1 MVRCPTCGEQNTD
14 TARFCQNCG
23 SPLVRTASAPEE
35 RKVVSILFV
44 DLVEFTSRSDQADPE
59 DVRAMLLPYHTRVKS
74 EIESF
79 GGIVEKFI
87 GDAVMA
93 LFGAPV
99 AHGDDAE
106 RAVRAG
112 LRVLEAIEELNRE
125 HPELDLTVR
134 AAVDTG
140 EAIVDARSQPDIS
153 EGLAHGDVVNT
164 ASRMQTGALPG
175 TLIVGE
181 ETYRATRT
189 VIEYRPIEA
198 VVAKGKREPLA
209 AWQAMG
215 TLTGPAER
223 AVSAVPMVGRDR
235 ELGLLRTT
243 WEAVLTERRPH
254 LVTVVG
260 PPGIGKTRLTR
271 EVVQLVEQTGGRVLI
286 GRSLPYG
293 EGSGYRAF
301 ARQVRLVAG
310 IFQSDPTDEARRK
323 LTAAVDELFGT
334 EEASEVAEHLA
345 ILTGLG
351 TEQVPDR
358 QPLFFSA
365 RRFVEQLANQQPLL
379 MVFEDIHWSDPSQ
392 LDLMESLASR
402 VRDAPVLYLAL
413 TRPDIVDVRPAWG
426 AGVPAATTM
435 ELRPL
440 STEDA
445 WRLAERLLPIKE
457 GVTSAVRRLVETA
470 EGNPLFIEELAAS
483 LTERVEG
490 AAAALPTNVKTTIAS
505 RLDVLPPEARS
516 VLLDAAVVGKVFWRG
531 ALGAMADGQD
541 PTRLEDAL
549 DLLESRDFIRREPT
563 SQIEGD
569 HEYTFKHM
577 LILEVAYTTLPRAAR
592 RDRHAAVARF
602 ITNAAGERV
611 AEVAALLAHHWRE
624 AGEDDRAR
632 DSLIMAAE
640 HAAHGWAKGEAISL
654 YKQALELVPQD
665 QADLL
670 RTINLRQ
677 AETLVVLGDL
687 PPAISI
693 LDDLLPEL
701 DGHDR
706 LFALLNRGQAAYWS
720 MDAAGTRTNAQEA
733 LELAEQLNDR
743 EMIGPAYS
751 LASFAASMQGDMDK
765 AFELSDRASA
775 TWVPERRNQAL
786 AMLLD
791 QRGLDH
797 YWTGD
802 YSESEKA
809 ARGAMSI
816 AEEVRSTESL
826 LRSGGVVGL
835 ALIGQGRH
843 EEAIAIFDDV
853 ITRGRETEFIPRWT
867 ARTINMSSLAF
878 RELYDLDEARRRN
891 EEAAELGAQAG
902 FAMAEIQSGIDQ
914 VFLDLLEYEPG
925 RAHTRM
931 PKLIE
936 QAEAAK
942 GWHQWL
948 IRGRLAEAAAEIA
961 LAKGDAEAAA
971 TAAYRAIKE
980 ATAVSRRKY
989 ETAARLVLG
998 RALLQMNEHDRAE
1011 TELRAALAGAERLI
1025 HPHTVWR
1032 AWWSLSEALARTGD
1046 DRGAGEAYDKAVGTL
1061 RAFAGRLAPERAER
1075 LLGADPVKEILGS
1088 A

>member
-1 MVRCPTCGEQNTD
+1 MVRCPTCGEQNSD
-14 TARFCQNCG
+14 TARYCQNCG
-23 SPLVRTASAPEE
+23 SPLVRTAPAPEE
-35 RKVVSILFV
+35 RKVVSVLFV
-44 DLVEFTSRSDQADPE
+44 DLVEFTSRSDRADPE
-59 DVRAMLLPYHTRVKS
+59 DVRAMLVPYHAKVKS

-140 EAIVDARSQPDIS
+140 EAIVDARAQPDTS

-189 VIEYRPIEA
+189 VIEYRAIEP

-223 AVSAVPMVGRDR
+223 AVSATPMVGRDR
-235 ELGLLRTT
+235 ELGLLRAT

-271 EVVQLVEQTGGRVLI
+271 EVVQLVEETGGRVLF

-301 ARQVRLVAG
+301 ARQVRLVTG
-310 IFQSDPTDEARRK
+310 IFQSDPPDEARRK

-365 RRFVEQLANQQPLL
+365 RRFVEQLANKQPLL

-402 VRDAPVLYLAL
+402 VRDAPVMYLAL

-426 AGVPAATTM
+426 AGVPAATIM

-445 WRLAERLLPIKE
+445 SQLAKQLLPIKE

-490 AAAALPTNVKTTIAS
+490 AAAALPTNVKSTIAS

-531 ALGAMADGQD
+531 ALAAMADGQD
-541 PTRLEDAL
+541 RTRLENAL
-549 DLLESRDFIRREPT
+549 DLLESRDFIHREPT

-577 LILEVAYTTLPRAAR
+577 LIREVAYTTLPRAAR

-611 AEVAALLAHHWRE
+611 AEAASLLAHHWRE

-632 DSLIMAAE
+632 ESLIMAAE
-640 HAAHGWAKGEAISL
+640 HAAQGWAKGEAVKL
-654 YKQALELVPQD
+654 YQQALELVRQD
-665 QADLL
+665 QADL
-670 RTINLRQ
+670 RRAINLRQ
-677 AETLVVLGDL
+677 AEMLVDLGDL

-701 DGHDR
+701 DGSDR
-706 LFALLNRGQAAYWS
+706 LFALLNRGQAAFWA
-720 MDAAGTRTNAQEA
+720 MDAAATRTKAQEA
-733 LELAEQLNDR
+733 LELAERLNDR

-751 LASFAASMQGDMDK
+751 MASFAASMQGDLEK

-775 TWVPERRNQAL
+775 AWVPGRRNQAL
-786 AMLLD
+786 AMHLD

-797 YWTGD
+797 YWSGD
-802 YSESEKA
+802 YPESEKA
-809 ARGAMSI
+809 ARGAISI
-816 AEEVRSTESL
+816 AEEIRSTEAL

-853 ITRGRETEFIPRWT
+853 ITRGRETEFVPRWT
-867 ARTINMSSLAF
+867 ARTLNMSSLPF

-891 EEAAELGAQAG
+891 EHAAELGAQAG

-925 RAHTRM
+925 RADSRM

-961 LAKGDAEAAA
+961 LAQGDAEDAAA
-971 TAAYRAIKE
+971 AAYKAIKE

-998 RALLQMNEHDRAE
+998 RALLEMKQPNRAE
-1011 TELRAALAGAERLI
+1011 AELRAALAGAERLI
-1025 HPHTVWR
+1025 HPPTVWR
-1032 AWWSLSEALARTGD
+1032 AWWSLSEALAGTGD
-1046 DRGAGEAYDKAVGTL
+1046 DRGAGEAYEKAVVTL

-1075 LLGADPVKEILGS
+1075 LLGSGPVQEILNPT
-1088 A
+1088 

>member
-1 MVRCPTCGEQNTD
+1 VVRCPTCGEQNSD
-14 TARFCQNCG
+14 TARFCQSCG
-23 SPLVRTASAPEE
+23 SPLLPTGPAPEE

-44 DLVEFTSRSDQADPE
+44 DLVEFTSRSDRADPE
-59 DVRAMLLPYHTRVKS
+59 DVRATLVPYHARVRSK
-74 EIESF
+74 IESF

-93 LFGAPV
+93 VFGAPI

-125 HPELDLTVR
+125 RPELDLTLR
-134 AAVDTG
+134 AAVNTG
-140 EAIVDARSQPDIS
+140 EAIVDARSQPDTS
-153 EGLAHGDVVNT
+153 LGLAHGDVVNT

-189 VIEYRPIEA
+189 VIEYRPIEPL
-198 VVAKGKREPLA
+198 VVKGKREPLP
-209 AWQAMG
+209 AWQAVG
-215 TLTGPAER
+215 TLTAPAER
-223 AVSAVPMVGRDR
+223 AVSAAPMVGRDR
-235 ELGLLRTT
+235 ELGLLLAS
-243 WEAVLTERRPH
+243 WEAVLMERRPH

-271 EVVQLVEQTGGRVLI
+271 EVVQLAEEMGARVLI

-293 EGSGYRAF
+293 QSSGYRAF
-301 ARQVRLVAG
+301 AQQVKLVAG
-310 IFQSDPTDEARRK
+310 IFETDPPDEARRK
-323 LTAAVDELFGT
+323 LMVAVSELFGT
-334 EEASEVAEHLA
+334 DEASEVGEHLA
-345 ILTGLG
+345 LLAGLG
-351 TEQVPDR
+351 TERVADR

-365 RRFVEQLANQQPLL
+365 RRFVEQLAIKQPVL

-392 LDLMESLASR
+392 FDLMESLASR
-402 VRDAPVLYLAL
+402 VREAPVMYLAL
-413 TRPDIVDVRPAWG
+413 ARPEIVDVRPAWG
-426 AGVPAATTM
+426 AGVRATTTM
-435 ELRPL
+435 ELQPL

-445 WRLAERLLPIKE
+445 SQLAEQLLPTE
-457 GVTSAVRRLVETA
+457 GVASAARRVVETA

-483 LTERVEG
+483 LTERVESV
-490 AAAALPTNVKTTIAS
+490 AAALPTNVKTTIAS

-531 ALGAMADGQD
+531 ALMAMADRQD
-541 PTRLEDAL
+541 RTGLEDAL
-549 DLLESRDFIRREPT
+549 DVLESRDFIRRDPT
-563 SQIEGD
+563 SQIQGD
-569 HEYTFKHM
+569 REYIFKHM
-577 LILEVAYTTLPRAAR
+577 LIREVAYTTLPRAAR

-602 ITNAAGERV
+602 ITNAAGERL
-611 AEVAALLAHHWRE
+611 AEAAALLAHHWRE
-624 AGEDDRAR
+624 AGEEDRAR
-632 DSLIMAAE
+632 ESLIMAAE
-640 HAAHGWAKGEAISL
+640 HAAHGWAKGEAVSL
-654 YKQALELVPQD
+654 YRQALELVPPD
-665 QADLL
+665 RSDL
-670 RTINLRQ
+670 RRAINLRQ
-677 AETLVVLGDL
+677 AETLVDLGDL

-701 DGHDR
+701 DGRDR
-706 LFALLNRGQAAYWS
+706 LFALLNRGQAAFWS
-720 MDAAGTRTNAQEA
+720 MDAAATRTKAQEA
-733 LELAEQLNDR
+733 LELAKRLNDQ

-751 LASFAASMQGDMDK
+751 LASFAASMQGDLEK
-765 AFELSDRASA
+765 AFELSDRAAA
-775 TWVPERRNQAL
+775 TWVSGRRNQAL
-786 AMLLD
+786 AMHLD
-791 QRGLDH
+791 QRALDH
-797 YWTGD
+797 YWSGD
-802 YSESEKA
+802 YPESEKA
-809 ARGAMSI
+809 ARGAISI
-816 AEEVRSTESL
+816 AEEIKSTEAL

-853 ITRGRETEFIPRWT
+853 ITRGRETEFVPRWT
-867 ARTINMSSLAF
+867 ARTLNMSSLPF
-878 RELYDLDEARRRN
+878 RELYDLDEARQRN
-891 EEAAELGAQAG
+891 EHASELGAQAG

-925 RAHTRM
+925 RADSRM

-971 TAAYRAIKE
+971 TAAQEAIRE

-998 RALLQMNEHDRAE
+998 KALLQMREHHQAE
-1011 TELRAALAGAERLI
+1011 AELRAALAGSERLT
-1025 HPHTVWR
+1025 HPPTLWR
-1032 AWWSLSEALARTGD
+1032 AWWSLSEALVRTGD
-1046 DRGAGEAYDKAVGTL
+1046 DRGADEAYAKAVGTL
-1061 RAFAGRLAPERAER
+1061 RAFAARLAPERAER
-1075 LLGADPVKEILGS
+1075 LLGAGPVKEILDS

>member
-1 MVRCPTCGEQNTD
+1 VVWCPTCGEQNSD
-14 TARFCQNCG
+14 TARFCQGCG
-23 SPLVRTASAPEE
+23 SPLVRAAPVPEE

-59 DVRAMLLPYHTRVKS
+59 DVRAMLVPYHARVES
-74 EIESF
+74 EINSF
-79 GGIVEKFI
+79 GGMVEKFI

-93 LFGAPV
+93 VFGAPV

-140 EAIVDARSQPDIS
+140 EAIVDARSQPDIRL
-153 EGLAHGDVVNT
+153 GLAHGDVVNT

-189 VIEYRPIEA
+189 VIEYRPIEP
-198 VVAKGKREPLA
+198 VVAKGKREPLP
-209 AWQAMG
+209 AWQAVG
-215 TLTGPAER
+215 TLTAPAER
-223 AVSAVPMVGRDR
+223 AVSAAPMVGRDH

-260 PPGIGKTRLTR
+260 QPGIGKTRLTR
-271 EVVQLVEQTGGRVLI
+271 EVSQLVEESGGRVLR

-293 EGSGYRAF
+293 ASGGYRAF
-301 ARQVRLVAG
+301 AQQVKLVAG
-310 IFQSDPTDEARRK
+310 IFETDPPDEARRK
-323 LTAAVDELFGT
+323 LMVAVGELFGND
-334 EEASEVAEHLA
+334 EAAEVGEHLA

-351 TEQVPDR
+351 TEQVADR

-365 RRFVEQLANQQPLL
+365 RRFVEQLANRQPVL

-392 LDLMESLASR
+392 LDLMESLVSR
-402 VRDAPVLYLAL
+402 VRDAPVMYLAL

-426 AGVPAATTM
+426 AGVTATTTM

-445 WRLAERLLPIKE
+445 SRLAEQLLPIKE
-457 GVTSAVRRLVETA
+457 GAASAARRVVETA

-483 LTERVEG
+483 LTERLEG
-490 AAAALPTNVKTTIAS
+490 AAATLPTNVKTTIAS
-505 RLDVLPPEARS
+505 RLDVLPPKARA

-531 ALGAMADGQD
+531 ALEAMADGQD
-541 PTRLEDAL
+541 RTPLEDAL

-563 SQIEGD
+563 SQIQGD

-577 LILEVAYTTLPRAAR
+577 LIREVAYTTLPRAAR

-611 AEVAALLAHHWRE
+611 AEAAALLAHHWRE
-624 AGEDDRAR
+624 AGDDDRAR
-632 DSLIMAAE
+632 ESLIMAAE
-640 HAAHGWAKGEAISL
+640 HAAHGWAKGEAVSL
-654 YKQALELVPQD
+654 YKQALELITQD
-665 QADLL
+665 QADL
-670 RTINLRQ
+670 RRAINLRQ
-677 AETLVVLGDL
+677 AQTLVDLGDL

-693 LDDLLPEL
+693 LDNLLPEL
-701 DGHDR
+701 DGRDR
-706 LFALLNRGQAAYWS
+706 LFALLNRGQAAFWS
-720 MDAAGTRTNAQEA
+720 MDAASTRTKAHEA
-733 LELAEQLNDR
+733 LELAERLNDR
-743 EMIGPAYS
+743 EMIGQAYS
-751 LASFAASMQGDMDK
+751 LASFAASMQGDMEK

-775 TWVPERRNQAL
+775 TWVPERRNAAL
-786 AMLLD
+786 AMHLD

-816 AEEVRSTESL
+816 AEEVKSTESL

-843 EEAIAIFDDV
+843 EEAIAIFEDV
-853 ITRGRETEFIPRWT
+853 ITRGAETEFVPRWT
-867 ARTINMSSLAF
+867 ARTVNMSSLPF

-891 EEAAELGAQAG
+891 EHAAELGAQAG
-902 FAMAEIQSGIDQ
+902 FAMAEIQSAIDQ

-925 RAHTRM
+925 RADSRM
-931 PKLIE
+931 PRLIE
-936 QAEAAK
+936 QADASK

-948 IRGRLAEAAAEIA
+948 MRGRLAEAAAEIA

-971 TAAYRAIKE
+971 AAAQQAIQE

-998 RALLQMNEHDRAE
+998 RALLQMKEHSRAE
-1011 TELRAALAGAERLI
+1011 AELRVALAGAERLI
-1025 HPHTVWR
+1025 HPPTLWR

-1046 DRGAGEAYDKAVGTL
+1046 DRGAGEASVKAVGIL
-1061 RAFAGRLAPERAER
+1061 REFAGRLAPERAER
-1075 LLGADPVKEILGS
+1075 LLGADPVKEILRS

>member
-1 MVRCPTCGEQNTD
+1 MRGCGKYALPFPSPWTAHPDPELPRPSHWNGPEWLLGSRKVTELAWAASSADVPSVAYREAIPKDPGYTRPVVRCPNCGEQNSD

-23 SPLVRTASAPEE
+23 SPLVQAAPAPEE

-59 DVRAMLLPYHTRVKS
+59 DVRAMLLPYHTKVKS

-79 GGIVEKFI
+79 GGTVEKFI

-93 LFGAPV
+93 VFGAPV

-106 RAVRAG
+106 RAARAG

-125 HPELDLTVR
+125 HPGLDLTVR
-134 AAVDTG
+134 AAVNTG
-140 EAIVDARSQPDIS
+140 EAIVDARSQPDTS

-164 ASRMQTGALPG
+164 ASRLQTGAQPG

-189 VIEYRPIEA
+189 VIEYRVIEP

-209 AWQAMG
+209 AWQVMG

-223 AVSAVPMVGRDR
+223 AVSATPMVGRDR
-235 ELGLLRTT
+235 ELGLLQAT

-271 EVVQLVEQTGGRVLI
+271 EVVQLVEETGGRVLI

-310 IFQSDPTDEARRK
+310 IFQSDPPDEARRK
-323 LTAAVDELFGT
+323 LTAAVGELFGS

-365 RRFVEQLANQQPLL
+365 RRFVEQLANKQPVL

-402 VRDAPVLYLAL
+402 VRDAPVMYLAL

-440 STEDA
+440 ATEDA

-457 GVTSAVRRLVETA
+457 GVVPSAVRRLVETA

-490 AAAALPTNVKTTIAS
+490 AAAALPTNVKSTIAS

-531 ALGAMADGQD
+531 ALAAMADGQD
-541 PTRLEDAL
+541 RT
-549 DLLESRDFIRREPT
+549 
-563 SQIEGD
+563 
-569 HEYTFKHM
+569 
-577 LILEVAYTTLPRAAR
+577 
-592 RDRHAAVARF
+592 RHAAVARF

-611 AEVAALLAHHWRE
+611 AEAASLLAHHWRE

-632 DSLIMAAE
+632 ESLIMAAE
-640 HAAHGWAKGEAISL
+640 HAAHGWAKGEAVSL
-654 YKQALELVPQD
+654 YKQALELVTQD
-665 QADLL
+665 QAD
-670 RTINLRQ
+670 
-677 AETLVVLGDL
+677 
-687 PPAISI
+687 
-693 LDDLLPEL
+693 
-701 DGHDR
+701 
-706 LFALLNRGQAAYWS
+706 
-720 MDAAGTRTNAQEA
+720 
-733 LELAEQLNDR
+733 
-743 EMIGPAYS
+743 
-751 LASFAASMQGDMDK
+751 
-765 AFELSDRASA
+765 
-775 TWVPERRNQAL
+775 
-786 AMLLD
+786 
-791 QRGLDH
+791 
-797 YWTGD
+797 
-802 YSESEKA
+802 
-809 ARGAMSI
+809 
-816 AEEVRSTESL
+816 
-826 LRSGGVVGL
+826 
-835 ALIGQGRH
+835 
-843 EEAIAIFDDV
+843 
-853 ITRGRETEFIPRWT
+853 
-867 ARTINMSSLAF
+867 
-878 RELYDLDEARRRN
+878 
-891 EEAAELGAQAG
+891 
-902 FAMAEIQSGIDQ
+902 
-914 VFLDLLEYEPG
+914 
-925 RAHTRM
+925 
-931 PKLIE
+931 
-936 QAEAAK
+936 
-942 GWHQWL
+942 
-948 IRGRLAEAAAEIA
+948 
-961 LAKGDAEAAA
+961 
-971 TAAYRAIKE
+971 
-980 ATAVSRRKY
+980 
-989 ETAARLVLG
+989 
-998 RALLQMNEHDRAE
+998 
-1011 TELRAALAGAERLI
+1011 
-1025 HPHTVWR
+1025 
-1032 AWWSLSEALARTGD
+1032 
-1046 DRGAGEAYDKAVGTL
+1046 
-1061 RAFAGRLAPERAER
+1061 
-1075 LLGADPVKEILGS
+1075 
-1088 A
+1088 

>member
-1 MVRCPTCGEQNTD
+1 VVWCPTCGEQNSE
-14 TARFCQNCG
+14 TARFCQSCG
-23 SPLVRTASAPEE
+23 SPLVRADPAPEE

-59 DVRAMLLPYHTRVKS
+59 DVRAMLVPYHARVEY
-74 EIESF
+74 EINSF
-79 GGIVEKFI
+79 GGMVEKFI

-93 LFGAPV
+93 VFGAPV

-125 HPELDLTVR
+125 QPELDLTVR

-140 EAIVDARSQPDIS
+140 EAIVDARSQPDIRL
-153 EGLAHGDVVNT
+153 GLAHGDVVNT

-189 VIEYRPIEA
+189 VIEYRPIEP
-198 VVAKGKREPLA
+198 VVAKGKREPLP
-209 AWQAMG
+209 AWQAVD
-215 TLTGPAER
+215 TLTAPAER
-223 AVSAVPMVGRDR
+223 AVSAAPMVGRDH
-235 ELGLLRTT
+235 ELDLLRTT

-260 PPGIGKTRLTR
+260 QPGIGKTRLTR
-271 EVVQLVEQTGGRVLI
+271 ELSQLVEERGGRVLR

-293 EGSGYRAF
+293 ASGGYRAF
-301 ARQVRLVAG
+301 AQQVKLVAG
-310 IFQSDPTDEARRK
+310 IFETDPPDEARRK
-323 LTAAVDELFGT
+323 LMTAVGELFGND
-334 EEASEVAEHLA
+334 EASEVGEHLA
-345 ILTGLG
+345 ILMGLG
-351 TEQVPDR
+351 TEQVADR
-358 QPLFFSA
+358 QPLFFSV
-365 RRFVEQLANQQPLL
+365 RRFVEQLANRQPLL

-392 LDLMESLASR
+392 FDLIESLAAR
-402 VRDAPVLYLAL
+402 VRDAPVMYLAL

-426 AGVPAATTM
+426 AGVTGTTTM

-445 WRLAERLLPIKE
+445 SRLAEQLLPIKE
-457 GVTSAVRRLVETA
+457 GVSSAARRVAETA

-483 LTERVEG
+483 LTERLEG
-490 AAAALPTNVKTTIAS
+490 AAATLPTNVRTTIAS
-505 RLDVLPPEARS
+505 RLDVLPPNARS

-531 ALGAMADGQD
+531 ALEAMAAGQD
-541 PTRLEDAL
+541 RMPLEDAL

-563 SQIEGD
+563 SQIQGD

-577 LILEVAYTTLPRAAR
+577 LIREVAYTTLPRAAR

-611 AEVAALLAHHWRE
+611 AEAAALLAHHWRE
-624 AGEDDRAR
+624 AGDDDRAR
-632 DSLIMAAE
+632 ESLIMAAE
-640 HAAHGWAKGEAISL
+640 HAAHGWAKGEAVSL
-654 YKQALELVPQD
+654 YKQALELVRQD
-665 QADLL
+665 QAVL
-670 RTINLRQ
+670 RRAINLRQ
-677 AETLVVLGDL
+677 AETLVDLGDL

-701 DGHDR
+701 DGRDR
-706 LFALLNRGQAAYWS
+706 LFALLNRGQAAFWS
-720 MDAAGTRTNAQEA
+720 GDTAATRTNANEA
-733 LELAEQLNDR
+733 LELAERLDDR
-743 EMIGPAYS
+743 EMVGRAYS
-751 LASFAASMQGDMDK
+751 LASMAASMQGDLEK
-765 AFELSDRASA
+765 AFGLSDRALA
-775 TWVPERRNQAL
+775 TWVPERRTPAL
-786 AMLLD
+786 AMHLD

-816 AEEVRSTESL
+816 AEEVMSTESL

-835 ALIGQGRH
+835 ALVGQGRH
-843 EEAIAIFDDV
+843 EEAIAVFDDV
-853 ITRGRETEFIPRWT
+853 ITRGRETEFVPRWT
-867 ARTINMSSLAF
+867 ARTFNMSSLPF

-891 EEAAELGAQAG
+891 EHAAELGAQAG
-902 FAMAEIQSGIDQ
+902 FAMAGIQSGIDQ

-925 RAHTRM
+925 RADSRM
-931 PKLIE
+931 PRLIE
-936 QAEAAK
+936 QSDAAK

-948 IRGRLAEAAAEIA
+948 IRGRLAEAVAEIA
-961 LAKGDAEAAA
+961 LAKGHAEAAA
-971 TAAYRAIKE
+971 TAAQQAIRE

-989 ETAARLVLG
+989 EMAARLVLG
-998 RALLQMNEHDRAE
+998 RALLQMKEYGRAE
-1011 TELRAALAGAERLI
+1011 AELRVALAGAERLI
-1025 HPHTVWR
+1025 HPPTLWR

-1046 DRGAGEAYDKAVGTL
+1046 DRGAGEASVKAVGIL
-1061 RAFAGRLAPERAER
+1061 RAFAGGLAPERAER
-1075 LLGADPVKEILGS
+1075 LLGADPVKEILRS

>member
-1 MVRCPTCGEQNTD
+1 
-14 TARFCQNCG
+14 
-23 SPLVRTASAPEE
+23 LVRAAAPEE

-44 DLVEFTSRSDQADPE
+44 DLVEFTSRSDRADPE
-59 DVRAMLLPYHTRVKS
+59 DVRDMLVPYYTRVKS

-93 LFGAPV
+93 VFGAPV

-112 LRVLEAIEELNRE
+112 LRVLEAIDELNRE

-134 AAVDTG
+134 AAVNTG

-175 TLIVGE
+175 TLIVGK

-189 VIEYRPIEA
+189 VIEYRPIDA
-198 VVAKGKREPLA
+198 VVAKGKRDPLA
-209 AWQAMG
+209 AWQATG
-215 TLTGPAER
+215 TLTEPAER
-223 AVSAVPMVGRDR
+223 AVSAAPMVGRDP

-310 IFQSDPTDEARRK
+310 IFQSDPPDEARRK
-323 LTAAVDELFGT
+323 LTAAVDELFRT

-365 RRFVEQLANQQPLL
+365 RRFVEQLANKQPVL

-402 VRDAPVLYLAL
+402 VRDAPVMFLAL
-413 TRPDIVDVRPAWG
+413 TRPDIIDVRPAWG
-426 AGVPAATTM
+426 AGVPAAATM

-505 RLDVLPPEARS
+505 RLDVLPPEARA
-516 VLLDAAVVGKVFWRG
+516 VLLDAAVVGKVFWSG
-531 ALGAMADGQD
+531 ALAAMADGRD
-541 PTRLEDAL
+541 RTHLEDAL
-549 DLLESRDFIRREPT
+549 DLLEARDFIHRET
-563 SQIEGD
+563 ASQIEGD
-569 HEYTFKHM
+569 HEYTFRHM

-592 RDRHAAVARF
+592 RARHAAVARF

-640 HAAHGWAKGEAISL
+640 HAAHGWAKGEAVKL
-654 YKQALELVPQD
+654 YRQALELVPQD
-665 QADLL
+665 QADL
-670 RTINLRQ
+670 RREINLRQ

-701 DGHDR
+701 DGPDR
-706 LFALLNRGQAAYWS
+706 VFALLNRGQAAYWS
-720 MDAAGTRTNAQEA
+720 MDAAVTRTKAQEA
-733 LELAEQLNDR
+733 LELAERLNDR

-751 LASFAASMQGDMDK
+751 LASFAASMQGDMEK
-765 AFELSDRASA
+765 AFELSDRATA

-786 AMLLD
+786 AMHLD

-802 YSESEKA
+802 YPESENA
-809 ARGAMSI
+809 AREAMSI

-853 ITRGRETEFIPRWT
+853 ITRGRETEFVPRWT
-867 ARTINMSSLAF
+867 ARTLNMSSLPF

-891 EEAAELGAQAG
+891 EEAAELGARAG
-902 FAMAEIQSGIDQ
+902 FAMAEIQSAIDQ

-925 RAHTRM
+925 RAHSRM
-931 PKLIE
+931 PRLIE
-936 QAEAAK
+936 QADAAK

-948 IRGRLAEAAAEIA
+948 MRGRLAEAAAEIA

-971 TAAYRAIKE
+971 AAADKAIQE

-998 RALLQMNEHDRAE
+998 RALLQMKQHDQAVA
-1011 TELRAALAGAERLI
+1011 ELRAALAGAERLI
-1025 HPHTVWR
+1025 HPPTVWR
-1032 AWWSLSEALARTGD
+1032 AWSSLSEALAQTAD
-1046 DRGAGEAYDKAVGTL
+1046 DRGAGEAYEKAVGTL

-1075 LLGADPVKEILGS
+1075 LLRADPVQEILGS

>member
-1 MVRCPTCGEQNTD
+1 MARCAVGREQGWPFPGPPPGYTRPVVRCPTCGEQNSD
-14 TARFCQNCG
+14 TARYCQNCG
-23 SPLVRTASAPEE
+23 SPLVRTAPAPEE
-35 RKVVSILFV
+35 RKVVSVLFV
-44 DLVEFTSRSDQADPE
+44 DLVEFTSRSDRADPE
-59 DVRAMLLPYHTRVKS
+59 DVRAMLVPYHARVKS

-140 EAIVDARSQPDIS
+140 EAIVDARAQPDTS

-189 VIEYRPIEA
+189 VIEYRAIEP
-198 VVAKGKREPLA
+198 VVAK
-209 AWQAMG
+209 G

-223 AVSAVPMVGRDR
+223 AVSATPMVGRDR
-235 ELGLLRTT
+235 ELGLLRAT

-271 EVVQLVEQTGGRVLI
+271 EVVQLVEETGGRVLF

-301 ARQVRLVAG
+301 ARQVRLVTG
-310 IFQSDPTDEARRK
+310 IFQSDPPDEARRK

-345 ILTGLG
+345 SLTGLG

-365 RRFVEQLANQQPLL
+365 RRFVEQLANKQPML

-402 VRDAPVLYLAL
+402 VRDAPVMYLAL

-426 AGVPAATTM
+426 AGVPAATIM

-445 WRLAERLLPIKE
+445 SQLAKQLLPIKE

-531 ALGAMADGQD
+531 ALAAMTDGQD
-541 PTRLEDAL
+541 RARLEDAL

-563 SQIEGD
+563 SQIQGD
-569 HEYTFKHM
+569 REYTFKHM
-577 LILEVAYTTLPRAAR
+577 LIREVAYSTLPRAAR

-602 ITNAAGERV
+602 ITDAAGERV
-611 AEVAALLAHHWRE
+611 AEAASLLAHHWRE

-632 DSLIMAAE
+632 ESLIMAAE
-640 HAAHGWAKGEAISL
+640 HAAQGWAKGEAVEL
-654 YKQALELVPQD
+654 YKQALV
-665 QADLL
+665 
-670 RTINLRQ
+670 
-677 AETLVVLGDL
+677 
-687 PPAISI
+687 
-693 LDDLLPEL
+693 
-701 DGHDR
+701 
-706 LFALLNRGQAAYWS
+706 
-720 MDAAGTRTNAQEA
+720 
-733 LELAEQLNDR
+733 
-743 EMIGPAYS
+743 
-751 LASFAASMQGDMDK
+751 
-765 AFELSDRASA
+765 
-775 TWVPERRNQAL
+775 
-786 AMLLD
+786 
-791 QRGLDH
+791 
-797 YWTGD
+797 
-802 YSESEKA
+802 
-809 ARGAMSI
+809 
-816 AEEVRSTESL
+816 
-826 LRSGGVVGL
+826 
-835 ALIGQGRH
+835 
-843 EEAIAIFDDV
+843 
-853 ITRGRETEFIPRWT
+853 
-867 ARTINMSSLAF
+867 
-878 RELYDLDEARRRN
+878 
-891 EEAAELGAQAG
+891 
-902 FAMAEIQSGIDQ
+902 
-914 VFLDLLEYEPG
+914 
-925 RAHTRM
+925 
-931 PKLIE
+931 
-936 QAEAAK
+936 
-942 GWHQWL
+942 
-948 IRGRLAEAAAEIA
+948 
-961 LAKGDAEAAA
+961 
-971 TAAYRAIKE
+971 
-980 ATAVSRRKY
+980 
-989 ETAARLVLG
+989 
-998 RALLQMNEHDRAE
+998 
-1011 TELRAALAGAERLI
+1011 
-1025 HPHTVWR
+1025 
-1032 AWWSLSEALARTGD
+1032 
-1046 DRGAGEAYDKAVGTL
+1046 
-1061 RAFAGRLAPERAER
+1061 
-1075 LLGADPVKEILGS
+1075 
-1088 A
+1088 

>member
-1 MVRCPTCGEQNTD
+1 MVRAAP
-14 TARFCQNCG
+14 
-23 SPLVRTASAPEE
+23 PPEE

-79 GGIVEKFI
+79 GGTVEKFI

-93 LFGAPV
+93 VFGAPI

-106 RAVRAG
+106 RAVRAA
-112 LRVLEAIEELNRE
+112 LRVLEAIQELNRE
-125 HPELDLTVR
+125 HPQLDLTVR
-134 AAVDTG
+134 AAVNTG
-140 EAIVDARSQPDIS
+140 EAIVDARSQPDPS

-164 ASRMQTGALPG
+164 ASRMQSGALPG

-189 VIEYRPIEA
+189 VIEYRPIEP

-209 AWQAMG
+209 AWQATG
-215 TLTGPAER
+215 ALTGPAER
-223 AVSAVPMVGRDR
+223 AVTATPMVGRDR
-235 ELGLLRTT
+235 ELALLRST

-271 EVVQLVEQTGGRVLI
+271 EVIKLVEETEGRVLL

-310 IFQSDPTDEARRK
+310 IFQSDPPDEASRK
-323 LTAAVDELFGT
+323 LTATVDELFGT
-334 EEASEVAEHLA
+334 EEASEVGEHLA

-365 RRFVEQLANQQPLL
+365 RRFVEQLANKQPLL

-402 VRDAPVLYLAL
+402 VRDAPVMYLAL

-426 AGVPAATTM
+426 AGVPAATIM
-435 ELRPL
+435 ELPPL

-445 WRLAERLLPIKE
+445 SRLAERLLPLKE
-457 GVTSAVRRLVETA
+457 GMTSAVRRLVETA

-531 ALGAMADGQD
+531 ALAAMADQPD
-541 PTRLEDAL
+541 RTRLEDAL
-549 DLLESRDFIRREPT
+549 DLLESRDFIHREPT
-563 SQIEGD
+563 SQIQGD
-569 HEYTFKHM
+569 REYTFKHM
-577 LILEVAYTTLPRAAR
+577 LIREVAYTTLPRAAR
-592 RDRHAAVARF
+592 RERHAVVARF

-611 AEVAALLAHHWRE
+611 AESASLLAHHWRE

-632 DSLIMAAE
+632 ESLIMAAE
-640 HAAHGWAKGEAISL
+640 HAAHGWAKGEAVKL

-665 QADLL
+665 RADL
-670 RTINLRQ
+670 RRAINLRQ
-677 AETLVVLGDL
+677 AETMVELGDL
-687 PPAISI
+687 APAISI
-693 LDDLLPEL
+693 LDSLLPEL

-706 LFALLNRGQAAYWS
+706 LFALLDRGYAAYWS
-720 MDAAGTRTNAQEA
+720 MDAAATRTNAQEA
-733 LELAEQLNDR
+733 LELAGRLNDQ
-743 EMIGPAYS
+743 EMIGRAYS

-775 TWVPERRNQAL
+775 MWVPDRRNQAL
-786 AMLLD
+786 AVHLD

-802 YSESEKA
+802 YPESEKA
-809 ARGAMSI
+809 AREAMSI

-843 EEAIAIFDDV
+843 EEAIAIFDEV
-853 ITRGRETEFIPRWT
+853 IGRGRETEFVPRWT
-867 ARTINMSSLAF
+867 ARTLNMSSLPF

-891 EEAAELGAQAG
+891 EQASELGARAG
-902 FAMAEIQSGIDQ
+902 FTMAEIQSGIDQ

-925 RAHTRM
+925 RADLRM
-931 PKLIE
+931 PELIE

-971 TAAYRAIKE
+971 TAAYNAIKE

-998 RALLQMNEHDRAE
+998 RALLQMNEHHRAE
-1011 TELRAALAGAERLI
+1011 AELRAALAGAEGLS
-1025 HPHTVWR
+1025 HPPTLWR
-1032 AWWSLSEALARTGD
+1032 AWWSLSQALVRTGD
-1046 DRGAGEAYDKAVGTL
+1046 DRGAGEAHEKAVGTL
-1061 RAFAGRLAPERAER
+1061 RAFAGRLASERAER
-1075 LLGADPVKEILGS
+1075 LLGADPVKEILSSG
-1088 A
+1088 

>member
-1 MVRCPTCGEQNTD
+1 
-14 TARFCQNCG
+14 
-23 SPLVRTASAPEE
+23 
-35 RKVVSILFV
+35 
-44 DLVEFTSRSDQADPE
+44 
-59 DVRAMLLPYHTRVKS
+59 
-74 EIESF
+74 
-79 GGIVEKFI
+79 
-87 GDAVMA
+87 
-93 LFGAPV
+93 
-99 AHGDDAE
+99 
-106 RAVRAG
+106 
-112 LRVLEAIEELNRE
+112 
-125 HPELDLTVR
+125 
-134 AAVDTG
+134 
-140 EAIVDARSQPDIS
+140 
-153 EGLAHGDVVNT
+153 
-164 ASRMQTGALPG
+164 MQTGALPG

-198 VVAKGKREPLA
+198 VVAKGKREPLP
-209 AWQAMG
+209 AWQATG
-215 TLTGPAER
+215 TLTAPAEW
-223 AVSAVPMVGRDR
+223 AVSTAPMVGRDR

-243 WEAVLTERRPH
+243 WEALLAERRPH
-254 LVTVVG
+254 LVTMVG
-260 PPGIGKTRLTR
+260 PPGVGKTRLTR
-271 EVVQLVEQTGGRVLI
+271 EVVQLVEETGGRVLI

-310 IFQSDPTDEARRK
+310 IFQSDPPDEARRK
-323 LTAAVDELFGT
+323 LTAAVGELFGS

-365 RRFVEQLANQQPLL
+365 RRFVEQLANKQPLL

-402 VRDAPVLYLAL
+402 VRDAPVMYLAL

-426 AGVPAATTM
+426 AGVPAATIM

-445 WRLAERLLPIKE
+445 SQLAKQLLPIKE

-490 AAAALPTNVKTTIAS
+490 AAAALPTNVKSTIAS

-531 ALGAMADGQD
+531 ALAAMADGQD
-541 PTRLEDAL
+541 RT
-549 DLLESRDFIRREPT
+549 
-563 SQIEGD
+563 
-569 HEYTFKHM
+569 
-577 LILEVAYTTLPRAAR
+577 
-592 RDRHAAVARF
+592 RHAAVARF

-611 AEVAALLAHHWRE
+611 AEAASLLAHHWRE

-632 DSLIMAAE
+632 ESLIMAAE
-640 HAAHGWAKGEAISL
+640 HAAHGWAKGEAVSL
-654 YKQALELVPQD
+654 YKQALELVTQD
-665 QADLL
+665 QADL
-670 RTINLRQ
+670 RRAINLRQ
-677 AETLVVLGDL
+677 AETLVDLGDL

-693 LDDLLPEL
+693 LDNLLPEL

-706 LFALLNRGQAAYWS
+706 LFALLNRGHASYWS
-720 MDAAGTRTNAQEA
+720 MDAAATRTNAQEA
-733 LELAEQLNDR
+733 LELTERLNDR
-743 EMIGPAYS
+743 EMIGRAYS
-751 LASFAASMQGDMDK
+751 LASFAASMQGDMEK

-775 TWVPERRNQAL
+775 KWVPGRRNQAL
-786 AMLLD
+786 AMHLD

-797 YWTGD
+797 YWSGD
-802 YSESEKA
+802 YPESEKA
-809 ARGAMSI
+809 ARGAISI
-816 AEEVRSTESL
+816 AEEIKSTEAL

-853 ITRGRETEFIPRWT
+853 ITRGRETEFVPRWT
-867 ARTINMSSLAF
+867 ARTLNMSSLPF

-891 EEAAELGAQAG
+891 EHAAELGAQAG

-925 RAHTRM
+925 RADSRM

-961 LAKGDAEAAA
+961 LAQGDAEDAAA
-971 TAAYRAIKE
+971 AAYKAIKE

-998 RALLQMNEHDRAE
+998 RALLEMKQPNRAE
-1011 TELRAALAGAERLI
+1011 AELRAA
-1025 HPHTVWR
+1025 
-1032 AWWSLSEALARTGD
+1032 
-1046 DRGAGEAYDKAVGTL
+1046 
-1061 RAFAGRLAPERAER
+1061 
-1075 LLGADPVKEILGS
+1075 
-1088 A
+1088 